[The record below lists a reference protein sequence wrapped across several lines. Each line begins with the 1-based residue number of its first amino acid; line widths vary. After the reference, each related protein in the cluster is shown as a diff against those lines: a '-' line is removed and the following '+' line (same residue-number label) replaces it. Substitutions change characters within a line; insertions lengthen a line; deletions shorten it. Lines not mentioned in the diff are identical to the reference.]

1 MQEVEF
7 LESTSCICLFDK
19 CMVNG
24 VLKKTGNTKERL
36 YMGSGLCSGDRSV
49 WKLSGWLSAWCR
61 DMPELCL
68 LEPWRNGGEC
78 FGKDKNEV
86 PEGISY
92 YPQLHWYG
100 WDDGSVWR
108 WEKAIQNSS
117 SSQNRISINSSGM
130 SPKSGE
136 IESRLMLRTSAIF
149 LKFPVWESGH
159 SFRIE

>member
-24 VLKKTGNTKERL
+24 VLKKREILKKDYIWAAVYVAGIGQYGNYPDDYLQKIR
-36 YMGSGLCSGDRSV
+36 M
-49 WKLSGWLSAWCR
+49 K
-61 DMPELCL
+61 CL
-68 LEPWRNGGEC
+68 EVFHTIHNYIDTDEMILRKSTIAAHAGE
-78 FGKDKNEV
+78 KVLIPINMR
-86 PEGISY
+86 
-92 YPQLHWYG
+92 
-100 WDDGSVWR
+100 DGSVWR

>member
-1 MQEVEF
+1 
-7 LESTSCICLFDK
+7 
-19 CMVNG
+19 
-24 VLKKTGNTKERL
+24 
-36 YMGSGLCSGDRSV
+36 MGSGLCSGDRSV

-100 WDDGSVWR
+100 WDDLKEKYDCCSCR
-108 WEKAIQNSS
+108 WE
-117 SSQNRISINSSGM
+117 
-130 SPKSGE
+130 SPDSD
-136 IESRLMLRTSAIF
+136 
-149 LKFPVWESGH
+149 
-159 SFRIE
+159 

>member
-1 MQEVEF
+1 MEKIRMKCQKVFHTIHNYIDEMI
-7 LESTSCICLFDK
+7 LRKSTIAAHAGEK
-19 CMVNG
+19 
-24 VLKKTGNTKERL
+24 VLIPINMR
-36 YMGSGLCSGDRSV
+36 
-49 WKLSGWLSAWCR
+49 
-61 DMPELCL
+61 
-68 LEPWRNGGEC
+68 
-78 FGKDKNEV
+78 
-86 PEGISY
+86 
-92 YPQLHWYG
+92 
-100 WDDGSVWR
+100 DGSVWR

>member
-1 MQEVEF
+1 MVESV
-7 LESTSCICLFDK
+7 LEKIRMK
-19 CMVNG
+19 CQKVFHTIHNYIDTDAAHAG
-24 VLKKTGNTKERL
+24 EKVLIPINMR
-36 YMGSGLCSGDRSV
+36 
-49 WKLSGWLSAWCR
+49 
-61 DMPELCL
+61 
-68 LEPWRNGGEC
+68 
-78 FGKDKNEV
+78 
-86 PEGISY
+86 
-92 YPQLHWYG
+92 
-100 WDDGSVWR
+100 DGSVWR